1 MYLVRRSDSHI
12 NIELEQPLLIVGDVK
27 VDFSQK
33 IKLDLMNL
41 SGRPRYIS
49 NGKLFHFWINT
60 FFIDRQ
66 KSTALT
72 HSFINLNTE
81 HGHVRQCRS
90 AHTSGSQYLTIT
102 YYRSRL
108 GGRKKKLSNPLPNCL
123 SRSNVS
129 AIAVSRKLV
138 EHRVMSLP
146 ATIPSVL

>member
-90 AHTSGSQYLTIT
+90 ALSSGSPRTTPRPLMVWNRTEDDLH
-102 YYRSRL
+102 SRA
-108 GGRKKKLSNPLPNCL
+108 RQ
-123 SRSNVS
+123 
-129 AIAVSRKLV
+129 
-138 EHRVMSLP
+138 EE
-146 ATIPSVL
+146 